1 MSSIERFILIHAS
14 SFLHQMSYSPT
25 NDHLFPHIWAWEQ
38 WGTYVMDL
46 VSRDL
51 WGTREEIRS
60 PPKVPH
66 VLTVWIIQTNVRT
79 NVYRMVPLSYSEKKS
94 LII

>member
-14 SFLHQMSYSPT
+14 SFLHQISYSPT

-51 WGTREEIRS
+51 WGTREEIRFCTS
-60 PPKVPH
+60 A
-66 VLTVWIIQTNVRT
+66 N
-79 NVYRMVPLSYSEKKS
+79 N
-94 LII
+94 